1 MCNFFIGIHSYHIF
15 SAYHRRSYCTVRMD
29 RWLLRPLP
37 KLLMPRTRSR
47 HTEKNTRKGKRSMCI
62 ALLHR
67 HVHLSG
73 HVCIYNMFGSLYI
86 ESLFSNADIIISK
99 PIITQTRKIE
109 LKNLTAHLIIR
120 EFKNAESS
128 RKPNLLQVAVQVRP
142 HKKSN
147 MMSSKAKKKKKTA
160 TIQKRS

>member
-1 MCNFFIGIHSYHIF
+1 MSPGARVDFP
-15 SAYHRRSYCTVRMD
+15 YCIVMF
-29 RWLLRPLP
+29 
-37 KLLMPRTRSR
+37 
-47 HTEKNTRKGKRSMCI
+47 
-62 ALLHR
+62 
-67 HVHLSG
+67 HLSG
-73 HVCIYNMFGSLYI
+73 HVCIYYMFGSLYI

-99 PIITQTRKIE
+99 PIITQTRKIK

-128 RKPNLLQVAVQVRP
+128 GKPNLLQVAVQIRP

-147 MMSSKAKKKKKTA
+147 MMSSKAKKKKTA